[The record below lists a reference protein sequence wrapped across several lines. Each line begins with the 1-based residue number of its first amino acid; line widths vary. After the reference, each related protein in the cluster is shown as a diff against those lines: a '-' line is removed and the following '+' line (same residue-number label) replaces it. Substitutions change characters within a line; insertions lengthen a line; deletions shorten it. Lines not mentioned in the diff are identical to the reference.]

1 MKTKLCNLL
10 IVFFLLFSGNI
21 QAKKVLLRFNL
32 QKGTT
37 YSMTMDMTNT
47 VDQSMM
53 GQNIKIDQKMKLV
66 LSWKVLD
73 VTPEKHFLIE
83 YSIEK
88 INLNM
93 NANGQEVVL
102 DSDKPDQNNP
112 GAEALQNLKDLKFQA
127 EMTDMGK
134 IVKITGLENLATKFG
149 GNQTLAQSL
158 QMFSS
163 EQNMQSFFGQT
174 FNYFPEKEVE
184 KGDKWTA
191 SMNMASIMNMA
202 INIDFEV
209 ADIKDDQVVLNV
221 NSVTKADTQVEQ
233 SGMKIQ
239 VKLDGTQTG
248 TMTINPKDGWIDQ
261 SNLNQKFDINLKLK
275 NPQSGED
282 MEVPMKMNSMTQ
294 TSVVRK

>member
-1 MKTKLCNLL
+1 MKTKLYSLL
-10 IVFFLLFSGNI
+10 VVFVILFSGNI
-21 QAKKVLLRFNL
+21 HAKTVLLRFNL

-37 YSMTMDMTNT
+37 YSMTMDMTT
-47 VDQSMM
+47 GVDQSMM
-53 GQNIKIDQKMKLV
+53 GQNIKIDQKVKLV
-66 LSWKVLD
+66 LNWKVLD

-88 INLNM
+88 ISLNM
-93 NANGQEVVL
+93 NVNGQDVVL
-102 DSDKPDQNNP
+102 DSDNPDQNNP
-112 GAEALQNLKDLKFQA
+112 GAEALKNLKDLKFQA

-134 IVKITGLENLATKFG
+134 VVKITGLEALAAKFA

-163 EQNMQSFFGQT
+163 EQSMESFFGQT
-174 FNYFPEKEVE
+174 FNYFPEKEVGI
-184 KGDKWTA
+184 GDKWTA
-191 SMNMASIMNMA
+191 SINLASIMNMA
-202 INIDFEV
+202 INMDFEV
-209 ADIKDDQVVLNV
+209 ADVKDDQVILNV
-221 NSVTKADTQVEQ
+221 NSSTKADTQIEQ

-261 SNLNQKFDINLKLK
+261 SNLNQQFMINLKMK

-282 MEVPMKMNSMTQ
+282 MEIPMKMNATTQ